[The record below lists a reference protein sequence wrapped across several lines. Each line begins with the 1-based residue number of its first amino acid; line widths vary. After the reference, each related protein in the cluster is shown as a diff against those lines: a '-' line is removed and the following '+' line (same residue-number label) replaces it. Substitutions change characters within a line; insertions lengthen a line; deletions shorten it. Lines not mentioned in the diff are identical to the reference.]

1 MKKYQLLA
9 VLLGIAASS
18 AFAGSFDGPF
28 VQANIGGASTQVEGN
43 YGSILGS
50 KSSDAGN
57 FLGQIQAGYSQS
69 FDVFN
74 LSGSAFYI
82 VGNQNGGTNTATLSG
97 AGGSVSAN
105 QTFQLKN
112 TWGLSIEPGLYV
124 SDNTLGY
131 LKFSWFN
138 SDMSYNGN
146 MTVRTPR
153 AVTNGSASVS
163 NIVNGAGFGVGVKH
177 LFTDNIYGAVEYQ
190 YVQYGSW
197 SDSNLGTSYK
207 PNQNYGWVGIG
218 YKF

>member
-9 VLLGIAASS
+9 VSLGIAASS

-57 FLGQIQAGYSQS
+57 FLGQIQAGYSHS

-112 TWGLSIEPGLYV
+112 TWGLSLEPGIYV
-124 SDNTLGY
+124 ADNTLGY

-146 MTVRTPR
+146 MMVRTPR
-153 AVTNGSASVS
+153 SVTNSSASSS
-163 NIVNGAGFGVGVKH
+163 NTVNGAGYGVGLKH
-177 LFTDNIYGAVEYQ
+177 MFTEQIFGAVEYQ

-197 SDSNLGTSYK
+197 SDGNLGTSYK